1 MLDWCFSW
9 AEGELFTPSHYL
21 TSIGISYNINP
32 RWATHHRRLC
42 SGKQVRETSLGIYC
56 LQWSW
61 TSVGFRPLQH
71 EDNLELTLINLS

>member
-32 RWATHHRRLC
+32 RWATHHRRYVLG
-42 SGKQVRETSLGIYC
+42 SKYGKQVWESTVCNGPGLALASDPFSMRI
-56 LQWSW
+56 
-61 TSVGFRPLQH
+61 
-71 EDNLELTLINLS
+71 TLN